1 LVPDWYAAGIGYIWR
16 PYAQT
21 ATAPLA
27 VIAAR
32 GSRIVLADGRELIG
46 GVASWGPPAMAI
58 IIRISPNMRVRGA
71 IGVVEMHRIKDVEAI
86 RARFIAE
93 GVFVR
98 PLGNVI
104 YLTPAFTIRPTIS
117 RY

>member
-1 LVPDWYAAGIGYIWR
+1 MAGDKSKKTLVPDWYAAGIGYIWR
-16 PYAQT
+16 PYAQA
-21 ATAPLA
+21 ATAPL
-27 VIAAR
+27 
-32 GSRIVLADGRELIG
+32 
-46 GVASWGPPAMAI
+46 
-58 IIRISPNMRVRGA
+58 
-71 IGVVEMHRIKDVEAI
+71 HRIKDVEAI